1 MGLKL
6 SYIDEKSFSGET
18 TIVADS
24 EWSEFLK
31 NKYLPGIISGELIG
45 CIGITEPDTGSD
57 VKNIKTRAEDK
68 GDYFLINGSKTFITN
83 QNQLVVV
90 LAFLLVEEK

>member
-1 MGLKL
+1 MSELNSKLCTETWKTPPTYVWGNYGICLAQINDVPWCEVLHHGYIMGLKL

-31 NKYLPGIISGELIG
+31 N
-45 CIGITEPDTGSD
+45 
-57 VKNIKTRAEDK
+57 A
-68 GDYFLINGSKTFITN
+68 
-83 QNQLVVV
+83 
-90 LAFLLVEEK
+90 